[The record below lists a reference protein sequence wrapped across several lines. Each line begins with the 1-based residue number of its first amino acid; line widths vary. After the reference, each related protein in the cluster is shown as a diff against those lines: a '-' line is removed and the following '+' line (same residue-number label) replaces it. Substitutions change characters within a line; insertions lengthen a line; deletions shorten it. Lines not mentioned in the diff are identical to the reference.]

1 MDNKTQNILQKFSKH
16 KVEKV
21 ELGGFISKFESAF
34 NKANDGGENIS
45 LKLIDA
51 LSTAEQKYKQNLSYW
66 KEAITL
72 GEQVEELFDEV
83 GAPVPNDIKNKI
95 LSCKSEIKE
104 ETKYITAIKAFY
116 GKF

>member
-1 MDNKTQNILQKFSKH
+1 MDNKTQNILQKFSKQ

-66 KEAITL
+66 EEAITL
-72 GEQVEELFDEV
+72 GEQVEELFDEI
-83 GAPVPNDIKNKI
+83 GAPVPNDLKNKI

-104 ETKYITAIKAFY
+104 EQKYITAIKSFY
-116 GKF
+116 SKF